1 MGGWGDTVMGRK
13 ILFSSGS
20 PSFRFFVSCF
30 CSPNIPVFQ
39 HSIIPGI
46 CMNQNPEKILV
57 RGNEAVAMGAIDAGC
72 LLFFGYPITPQNE
85 IPEYLSKHLPPLGGT
100 FIQAESEIA
109 SINLLLGASATGARA
124 MSSSSSPGISLMQE
138 GISYMAGSELP
149 VVIVNISRSG
159 PGLGGISA
167 SQGDYFQA
175 TRGGG
180 HGDYRMIVLAPS
192 TIQEMYDLTCLAFDL
207 ADKYRNPAMV
217 LGDAL
222 IGQMKEP
229 LIRQKPEKMDLP
241 LKDWALTGARGR
253 KPNKIKSLYLQEGEL
268 TEHNWKLY
276 QKYEKMKKEEVR
288 FETVNTEDARFII
301 VAFGSMAR
309 VSKTAMELARQEG
322 MKVGLFR
329 PITLFP
335 YPEKGLF
342 NISKRVKQ
350 FLTVELNTGQMVEDV
365 KLSVGR
371 DAEVYFYGKPPGAL
385 PPPEEILEEIKKYYK

>member
-1 MGGWGDTVMGRK
+1 
-13 ILFSSGS
+13 
-20 PSFRFFVSCF
+20 
-30 CSPNIPVFQ
+30 
-39 HSIIPGI
+39 
-46 CMNQNPEKILV
+46 
-57 RGNEAVAMGAIDAGC
+57 MGAIDAGC
-72 LLFFGYPITPQNE
+72 RLFFGYPITPQNE
-85 IPEYLSKHLPPLGGT
+85 IPEYLSKHLPPLGGE

-124 MSSSSSPGISLMQE
+124 MTSSSSPGISLMQE

-149 VVIVNISRSG
+149 AVIINISRSG

-180 HGDYRMIVLAPS
+180 HGDYRVIVLAPS
-192 TIQEMYDLTCLAFDL
+192 TVQEMYELTCLAFDL
-207 ADKYRNPAMV
+207 ADKYRNPAMI

-222 IGQMKEP
+222 LGQMKEP
-229 LIRQKPEKMDLP
+229 LIRKKPPSMELP
-241 LKDWALTGARGR
+241 PKDWALTGAKGR
-253 KPNKIKSLYLQEGEL
+253 KPNRIKSLYLQEGEL

-276 QKYEKMKKEEVR
+276 KKYETMKKEEIR
-288 FETVNTEDARFII
+288 FEMVNTGDASFVI

-309 VSKTAMELARQEG
+309 VAKTTMELAREEG

-335 YPEKGLF
+335 YPENPLKDL
-342 NISKRVKQ
+342 SRRVKQ
-350 FLTVELNTGQMVEDV
+350 FLTIELNTGQMVEDV
-365 KLSVGR
+365 RLSVER

-385 PPPEEILEEIKKYYK
+385 PPPEEILEEIKKYYG

>member
-1 MGGWGDTVMGRK
+1 MTH
-13 ILFSSGS
+13 
-20 PSFRFFVSCF
+20 SC
-30 CSPNIPVFQ
+30 
-39 HSIIPGI
+39 
-46 CMNQNPEKILV
+46 ERILV
-57 RGNEAVAMGAIDAGC
+57 RGNEAIAMGAIDAGC
-72 LLFFGYPITPQNE
+72 RLFFGYPITPQNE
-85 IPEYLSKHLPPLGGT
+85 IPEYLSKHLPPLGGE

-124 MSSSSSPGISLMQE
+124 MTSSSSPGISLMQE

-149 VVIVNISRSG
+149 AVIINISRSG

-180 HGDYRMIVLAPS
+180 HGDYRVLVLAPS
-192 TIQEMYDLTCLAFDL
+192 TVQEMYELTCLAFDL
-207 ADKYRNPAMV
+207 ADKYRNPAMI

-222 IGQMKEP
+222 LGQMKEP
-229 LIRQKPEKMDLP
+229 LIRKKPPSMELP
-241 LKDWALTGARGR
+241 PKDWALTGAKGR
-253 KPNKIKSLYLQEGEL
+253 KPNRIKSLYLQEGEL

-276 QKYEKMKKEEVR
+276 QKYEKMKQEEVR
-288 FETVNTEDARFII
+288 FEEKDTEDACFVI

-309 VSKTAMELARQEG
+309 VARSVVEIAREER

-335 YPEKGLF
+335 YPEKPLKE
-342 NISKRVKQ
+342 ISRRVKH

-365 KLSVGR
+365 RLSVER

-385 PPPEEILEEIKKYYK
+385 PPPEEILEEVRKYYPRMS

>member
-1 MGGWGDTVMGRK
+1 
-13 ILFSSGS
+13 
-20 PSFRFFVSCF
+20 
-30 CSPNIPVFQ
+30 
-39 HSIIPGI
+39 
-46 CMNQNPEKILV
+46 
-57 RGNEAVAMGAIDAGC
+57 MGAIDAGC
-72 LLFFGYPITPQNE
+72 RLFFGYPITPQNE
-85 IPEYLSKHLPPLGGT
+85 IPEYLSKHLPPLGGE

-124 MSSSSSPGISLMQE
+124 MTSSSSPGISLMQE

-180 HGDYRMIVLAPS
+180 HGDYRVIVLAPS
-192 TIQEMYDLTCLAFDL
+192 TVQEMYDLTCLAFDL

-229 LIRQKPEKMDLP
+229 LIRKRPEKMELP
-241 LKDWALTGARGR
+241 PKDWALTGAKGR
-253 KPNKIKSLYLQEGEL
+253 KPNRIKSLYLQEGEL

-276 QKYEKMKKEEVR
+276 QKYERMKKGEVR
-288 FETVNTEDARFII
+288 FQAVGTEDAQLVL

-309 VSKTAMELARQEG
+309 VSKTAMELAREHG

-335 YPEKGLF
+335 FPEKAL
-342 NISKRVKQ
+342 SSLSRKAKQ

-365 KLSVGR
+365 KLSVER
-371 DAEVYFYGKPPGAL
+371 DAEVHFYGKPPGAL
-385 PPPEEILEEIKKYYK
+385 PPPEEILEEIKRYYGQH

>member
-1 MGGWGDTVMGRK
+1 MWPFVCGG
-13 ILFSSGS
+13 S
-20 PSFRFFVSCF
+20 VSCTD
-30 CSPNIPVFQ
+30 Q
-39 HSIIPGI
+39 
-46 CMNQNPEKILV
+46 EKILA
-57 RGNEAVAMGAIDAGC
+57 RGNEAIAMGAIDAGC

-85 IPEYLSKHLPPLGGT
+85 IPEYLSKHLPALGGE

-124 MSSSSSPGISLMQE
+124 MTSSSSPGISLMQE

-159 PGLGGISA
+159 PGLGGISP

-180 HGDYRMIVLAPS
+180 HGDYRVIVLAPS
-192 TIQEMYDLTCLAFDL
+192 TVQEMYDLTCLAFDL
-207 ADKYRNPAMV
+207 SDKYRNPALI

-222 IGQMKEP
+222 LGQMKEP
-229 LIRQKPEKMDLP
+229 LHRGGYHKMDLP
-241 LKDWALTGARGR
+241 PKDWALTGAEGR
-253 KPNKIKSLYLQEGEL
+253 KPRRIKSLYLEEGEL

-276 QKYEKMKKEEVR
+276 QKYERMKREDVL
-288 FETVNTEDARFII
+288 FDHLNTEDARLVI

-309 VSKTAMELARQEG
+309 VSRTAVELARTKG

-335 YPEKGLF
+335 YPQKALLTL
-342 NISKRVKQ
+342 SQLTKS

-365 KLSVGR
+365 KLSVDR
-371 DAEVYFYGKPPGAL
+371 DAHVFFYGKPPGAL
-385 PPPEEILEEIKKYYK
+385 PTPEEILEEIRKYYK

>member
-1 MGGWGDTVMGRK
+1 MGNVGTKDQTV
-13 ILFSSGS
+13 
-20 PSFRFFVSCF
+20 
-30 CSPNIPVFQ
+30 
-39 HSIIPGI
+39 
-46 CMNQNPEKILV
+46 EKILV

-72 LLFFGYPITPQNE
+72 RLFFGYPITPQNE
-85 IPEYLSKHLPPLGGT
+85 IPEYLSKHLPPLGGE

-109 SINLLLGASATGARA
+109 SINMLLGASATGARA

-138 GISYMAGSELP
+138 GLSYMAGSELP

-192 TIQEMYDLTCLAFDL
+192 TVQEMYDLTFLAFDL
-207 ADKYRNPAMV
+207 ADKYRNPAMI

-229 LIRQKPEKMDLP
+229 LIRHKPKGMDLP
-241 LKDWALTGARGR
+241 PKDWALTGAKGR
-253 KPNKIKSLYLQEGEL
+253 KPNRIKSLYLQEGEL

-276 QKYEKMKKEEVR
+276 QKYERMKKEDVR
-288 FETVNTEDARFII
+288 FETALTEDAELVL

-309 VSKTAMELARQEG
+309 VSKTAMEMAREEG
-322 MKVGLFR
+322 LKVGLFR

-335 YPEKGLF
+335 YPEKALF
-342 NISKRVKQ
+342 ELSKKVKK

-365 KLSVGR
+365 KLSVDR

-385 PPPEEILEEIKKYYK
+385 PPPEEILERVRRYYS